1 MPTPPPTPVIHL
13 ELHTGDAL
21 RALEFYAEVCGWR
34 SESVEAAGHSYRTL
48 EMGNGLGGGVV
59 ECATRRPVWLPY
71 VQVRE
76 VDEATRRAQELGAA
90 VLLDPREG
98 PAGRRSVVASPSGAE
113 MAFWQPRT
121 DELPGCRRS
130 QR

>member
-1 MPTPPPTPVIHL
+1 MPTPVIHL
-13 ELHTGDAL
+13 ELHTGDSL

-34 SESVEAAGHSYRTL
+34 SDSVQAAGRSYRTL

-71 VQVRE
+71 VQVSE

-90 VLLDPREG
+90 VLLEPREG
-98 PAGRRSVVASPSGAE
+98 PAGRRSVVASPAGAE
-113 MAFWQPRT
+113 MAFWQPRG
-121 DELPGCRRS
+121 DEFPGCRRS